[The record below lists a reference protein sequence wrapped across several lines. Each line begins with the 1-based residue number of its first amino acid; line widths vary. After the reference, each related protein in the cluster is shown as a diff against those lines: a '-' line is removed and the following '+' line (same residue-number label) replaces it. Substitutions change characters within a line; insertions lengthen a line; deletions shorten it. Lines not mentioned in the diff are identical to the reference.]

1 MKNNKRIA
9 LTLALPLLLSISS
22 CKISPTG
29 NGAQRSEYPGDRE
42 LNLSLANE
50 DEKSMK
56 EAYAAF
62 FKKTLECDRM
72 HVYVDLGYQGDDF
85 VYSEEDISGTSSH
98 YTSFVETRTG
108 FFDNYK
114 VSKATEVWAFIDGD
128 GNKIYALSMEQYNDR
143 SFVRGEDYYKG
154 GYKFFLWDM
163 NLMGYLEDKDEIY
176 NRTDPRIPGMFD
188 EAVYKTFLSE
198 PKDGISD
205 ILMTVTVKDKDG
217 NDVEAAS
224 LLATAENGLVT
235 CAKYS
240 SRSFYRQIENN
251 SLVEEGFFGEQNTH
265 TLFFSYPESVDV
277 ELPDISDWEDMTD
290 MKDGSK

>member
-163 NLMGYLEDKDEIY
+163 NLIDHPSVSSGDSIAPGHLLQRRIDRPVVCVKVHRTVQIGEHQDGFQTGMGFLRLVYHRQCHSVKPAVAAQIEHIRAFPDQTVHRIFKPLSYLVFV
-176 NRTDPRIPGMFD
+176 FD
-188 EAVYKTFLSE
+188 LPVPAK
-198 PKDGISD
+198 
-205 ILMTVTVKDKDG
+205 G
-217 NDVEAAS
+217 NDHIGKHQPFIQV
-224 LLATAENGLVT
+224 V
-235 CAKYS
+235 C
-240 SRSFYRQIENN
+240 I
-251 SLVEEGFFGEQNTH
+251 
-265 TLFFSYPESVDV
+265 
-277 ELPDISDWEDMTD
+277 
-290 MKDGSK
+290 